1 MDKQSLVSNTSE
13 VEDEAWA
20 ANSTSKNVKGT
31 VKFFH
36 NGNFC
41 DFTTKI

>member
-1 MDKQSLVSNTSE
+1 MDKQPLVNNTSE

-20 ANSTSKNVKGT
+20 ANSTSEEVKGT

-36 NGNFC
+36 NRKFL
-41 DFTTKI
+41 

>member
-1 MDKQSLVSNTSE
+1 MDKQPLVNNTSE

-20 ANSTSKNVKGT
+20 ANSTSKKVKGT

-36 NGNFC
+36 NGKFL
-41 DFTTKI
+41 